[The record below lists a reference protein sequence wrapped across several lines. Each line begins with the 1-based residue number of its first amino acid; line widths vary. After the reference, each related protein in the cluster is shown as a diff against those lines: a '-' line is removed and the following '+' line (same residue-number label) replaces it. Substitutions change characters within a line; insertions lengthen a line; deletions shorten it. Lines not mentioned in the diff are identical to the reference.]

1 MYCGGCFRDN
11 AMVGALRA
19 QGHSVLMVPLYLPMT
34 LDEPSQTQGTK
45 TFFTGINVYLE
56 QQSAFFR
63 HAPKWLHNLLASPKL
78 LKMAGKHAGKTR
90 PEDVGALT
98 ISMLRGEDGN
108 QARELDELIAFLKT
122 QPKFDAISLSYVLLA
137 GLVRRLRKE
146 LNAPVICS
154 LQGEDYFLDALS
166 PEFRD
171 KAWET
176 VIERVR
182 DVDGFIAP
190 TQYFADL
197 MQRRLK
203 LPLEKV
209 RVVHNGIQLNGFQ
222 PAAALPQP
230 PVLGYFAR
238 MCEDKGLGLAVD
250 TFIVLK
256 RRGNFP
262 QLKFKVGGGCGPSD
276 EKYVAIQKEKLSQAG
291 VLNDVSFHPNL
302 TREEKLEFFHTLTV
316 FSTPAMYG
324 EAFGLYVIEALAA
337 GVPVVQPRHAGFPEL
352 VELTGGGLV
361 TDPNAQALATGI
373 ESLLADPA
381 KAQAFGRAGRANVEE
396 KFAADRMA
404 REVAE
409 AYQQAIARFTARSPA
424 QPVIA

>member
-1 MYCGGCFRDN
+1 
-11 AMVGALRA
+11 
-19 QGHSVLMVPLYLPMT
+19 
-34 LDEPSQTQGTK
+34 
-45 TFFTGINVYLE
+45 
-56 QQSAFFR
+56 
-63 HAPKWLHNLLASPKL
+63 
-78 LKMAGKHAGKTR
+78 
-90 PEDVGALT
+90 
-98 ISMLRGEDGN
+98 
-108 QARELDELIAFLKT
+108 
-122 QPKFDAISLSYVLLA
+122 
-137 GLVRRLRKE
+137 
-146 LNAPVICS
+146 
-154 LQGEDYFLDALS
+154 
-166 PEFRD
+166 
-171 KAWET
+171 
-176 VIERVR
+176 
-182 DVDGFIAP
+182 
-190 TQYFADL
+190 

-203 LPLEKV
+203 LPPEKV
-209 RVVHNGIQLNGFQ
+209 RVVHNGIQLNGFE

-256 RRGNFP
+256 RSGKFP

-276 EKYVAIQKEKLSQAG
+276 EKYVAIQKEKLAQAG

-302 TREEKLEFFHTLTV
+302 TREEKLEFFRTLTV

-381 KAQAFGRAGRANVEE
+381 KAQAFGRKGRASVEE
-396 KFAADRMA
+396 KFAVDRMA
-404 REVAE
+404 SKVAE
-409 AYQQAIARFTARSPA
+409 TYQQAIARFAARSPS